1 MPSFNDNNNCD
12 DDDDDKTNKTRRRSF
27 SLKMVLIGFV
37 QKKKTVIAKKR
48 TQLIKAIFRVWITQN
63 ARATSHAKFQQK
75 EKFFAGEKSS
85 IPTKFFW
92 YTKMTPVNLRG
103 LQI

>member
-37 QKKKTVIAKKR
+37 QKKKTVIAK
-48 TQLIKAIFRVWITQN
+48 N
-63 ARATSHAKFQQK
+63 
-75 EKFFAGEKSS
+75 
-85 IPTKFFW
+85 
-92 YTKMTPVNLRG
+92 
-103 LQI
+103 

>member
-37 QKKKTVIAKKR
+37 QKENSYCQEI
-48 TQLIKAIFRVWITQN
+48 N
-63 ARATSHAKFQQK
+63 ATH
-75 EKFFAGEKSS
+75 
-85 IPTKFFW
+85 
-92 YTKMTPVNLRG
+92 
-103 LQI
+103 

>member
-1 MPSFNDNNNCD
+1 MMMIKLMRQEGGASHW
-12 DDDDDKTNKTRRRSF
+12 KWSW
-27 SLKMVLIGFV
+27 SVLY
-37 QKKKTVIAKKR
+37 KKR
-48 TQLIKAIFRVWITQN
+48 KQLLPRNKGYQLINAIFRVWITQN

-92 YTKMTPVNLRG
+92 YTKMTPVNLAG

>member
-37 QKKKTVIAKKR
+37 QKRKQLLPRNKRNSLKPYFGYGLLKMHVLPPMQSSSKKR
-48 TQLIKAIFRVWITQN
+48 NFLQEKRVQFPQN
-63 ARATSHAKFQQK
+63 FS
-75 EKFFAGEKSS
+75 G
-85 IPTKFFW
+85 
-92 YTKMTPVNLRG
+92 TPK
-103 LQI
+103 